1 MHPVRRRMG
10 RLVNDTH
17 FDAALEAARSSYQDG
32 GLPIGSAL
40 VRDGQI
46 LAAAHNERAQS
57 GDPTAHAEI
66 ACLRQAGRQSS
77 YAGTVL
83 YTTLAPCAMC
93 TGAILQFK
101 IPAVVVGEAKT
112 FEGDVARLRES
123 GVNVKVLDNHECIEL
138 MDRFIDEQPTL
149 WAEDI
154 GE

>member
-1 MHPVRRRMG
+1 MNEH
-10 RLVNDTH
+10 H
-17 FDAALEAARSSYQDG
+17 FDAAVAAARSSYQGG

-40 VRDGQI
+40 ARGGRL
-46 LAAAHNERAQS
+46 LASAHNERVQQ

-77 YAGTVL
+77 YADTVL

-101 IPAVVVGEAKT
+101 IPTVVIGEAET
-112 FEGDVARLRES
+112 FEGDLARLRQA
-123 GVNVKVLDNHECIEL
+123 GVEVTVLDNRECIEL
-138 MDRFIDEQPTL
+138 MGRFIGEQPQL